1 MTATGGGLPGA
12 VSAEWI
18 KAWTV
23 RSTWWSLAAGGF
35 LMAAAAAQLAIYTVN
50 ANGNADPADDKGVV
64 TVGSIAIQAVDLAQF
79 GLIALAMLLITAEY
93 ATGAIRTTLQ
103 WVPRRTVMLLAKT
116 TVSAVVGGLGGAVM
130 AAIGS
135 VVAAPLVGR
144 WGSFAMFGWAEDILA
159 IGCYLSLISVFT
171 LGIGTALRSAV
182 GTLTVVFLIL
192 TVVPVSLQASDFKVA
207 ERIAEYLPGVAG
219 AAFMRGDDHAYPPA
233 VGLLVLAGWAAAA
246 LAGGLVMLRR
256 RDA

>member
-12 VSAEWI
+12 VSAEWT

-23 RSTWWSLAAGGF
+23 RSTWWSLAAGGL

-64 TVGSIAIQAVDLAQF
+64 SVGSIAVQAVDLAQF

-103 WVPRRTVMLLAKT
+103 WVPRRGVMMLAKT
-116 TVSAVVGGLGGAVM
+116 IVSAVVGGLAGTVM

-135 VVAAPLVGR
+135 VVAAPLLGH
-144 WGSFAMFGWAEDILA
+144 WGTFAVSGWAGDILA
-159 IGCYLSLISVFT
+159 AGCYLALISVFT
-171 LGIGTALRSAV
+171 LGLGTALRSAV

-192 TVVPVSLQASDFKVA
+192 TVIPASLQASHFAVA
-207 ERIAEYLPGVAG
+207 ERVAQYLPGIAG

-233 VGLLVLAGWAAAA
+233 VGLLVLACWATAAVT
-246 LAGGLVMLRR
+246 GGLIMLRR